1 MERGEER
8 RGVGVSWRWWGSEGE
23 VKAERI
29 VDARAKVK
37 DPTEERVALATLSPV
52 HEFMEPSVRLLF

>member
-8 RGVGVSWRWWGSEGE
+8 RGVGVSWRWWGSEGG

-29 VDARAKVK
+29 ADARAKVK